1 MTIRTQEVLEY
12 HARGRP
18 GKVQVVP
25 TKPCLTQRDL
35 SMAYTPGVAEAC
47 RAIVRDPHDIFRYTA
62 RGNLVAVVSDG
73 TAVLGLGAIGPEAG
87 KPVMEGKGVLFKRFA
102 DIDVFDLEVRV
113 GSPEE
118 FVAVVKA
125 LEPTFGG
132 INLEDVKA
140 PECFFVEERLKAI
153 LDIPVFHDDQHGT
166 AIIASA
172 ALLNALEVAGK
183 EAGSVRVVFSGAGAA
198 AIATGR
204 MFLRMGVRRENMEF
218 VDRAGVIYRG
228 REQDMN
234 PHKLE
239 FAADTPARTL
249 AQAMAGAD
257 VFVGLSVGGLV
268 NEAMVR
274 SMAPHPIVFAMANPD
289 PEIGYA
295 EATAARPDLIMAT
308 GRSDYPNQVNNVLG
322 FPFIFRGA
330 LDVRARAINDEM
342 KVAASRALAALAH
355 EDVPDEVRRCY
366 SDAPLRFG
374 PEYLIPK
381 PFDPRVLIWEASAVA
396 RAAMETG
403 VAREPISDLDAY
415 RERLEGLLG
424 RSHQVVRS
432 IINKAR
438 REKAQIVFPE
448 GEEDKVLRASQVIL
462 DERIAVPVLLGDVA
476 RMRGRVQELGLDLDG
491 VRMLDPS
498 RSGALERYASE
509 LFQLRKR
516 KGVTP
521 YRAERMVR
529 DRQICAMMMVALGDA
544 DGVIAGIDHTFSEV
558 ARPALQI
565 VGLKPGVKRAAS
577 AHMMVLGDRVLLFA
591 DTTMNIEPTAE
602 ELKEIAI
609 LAARTAR
616 RFDIEPRVAMISFAN
631 FGAVRHPVVEKVAQ
645 AVALVR
651 RELPD
656 LVIDGEMQ
664 ADTALVPEL
673 AKRNFPDSAI
683 PGNASVLIFPDL
695 GSANVA
701 FKLLHV
707 LAGVDAIG
715 PILMGMAR
723 PVNVLDYSVSVETI
737 VHMAAITAVQAE
749 MRVRGE
755 RPARETPEVLVDSPV
770 AA

>member
-1 MTIRTQEVLEY
+1 MTIRAQEVLEY

-35 SMAYTPGVAEAC
+35 SMAYTPGVAEVC
-47 RAIVRDPHDIFRYTA
+47 RAIVRDPHDVFRYTA
-62 RGNLVAVVSDG
+62 RGNLVAVVTDG

-113 GSPEE
+113 DSPEE

-140 PECFFVEERLKAI
+140 PECFFIEEQLRAI

-172 ALLNALEVAGK
+172 ALLNALEVAKK
-183 EAGSVRVVFSGAGAA
+183 EAGAVRVVFSGAGAG

-204 MFLRMGVRRENMEF
+204 MFLRMGVQRENMVF

-228 REQDMN
+228 REEDMN

-249 AQAMAGAD
+249 AEAMAGAD

-268 NEAMVR
+268 NGAMLR
-274 SMAPHPIVFAMANPD
+274 SMAPRPIAFALANPD

-295 EATAARPDLIMAT
+295 EALEARPDLIMAT

-355 EDVPDEVRRCY
+355 EDVSDEVRRCY
-366 SDAPLRFG
+366 GDAPLHFG

-381 PFDPRVLIWEASAVA
+381 PFDPRVLLWEASAVA
-396 RAAMETG
+396 RAAMESG

-424 RSHQVVRS
+424 RSHQVMRS
-432 IINKAR
+432 IIHKAR
-438 REKAQIVFPE
+438 REGAQIVFPE

-462 DERIAVPVLLGDVA
+462 DERIAAPVLLGDVTRMQGRA
-476 RMRGRVQELGLDLDG
+476 RELDLDLNG
-491 VRMLDPS
+491 ARMIDPS
-498 RSGALERYASE
+498 RSGVLERYATE
-509 LFQLRKR
+509 LFQRRKR

-521 YRAERMVR
+521 YQAERMIR
-529 DRQICAMMMVALGDA
+529 DPQIYAMMMVALGDA
-544 DGVIAGIDHTFSEV
+544 DGVIAGIEHTFSDV
-558 ARPALQI
+558 VRPALQI
-565 VGLKPGVKRAAS
+565 VGLKPEVKRVAS
-577 AHMMVLGDRVLLFA
+577 AHMMVLGDRLLIFA

-609 LAARTAR
+609 LAARTAQ

-631 FGAVRHPVVEKVAQ
+631 FGAVRHPATEKVAQ

-673 AKRNFPDSAI
+673 AKRKFPDSAI
-683 PGNASVLIFPDL
+683 PGNASVLVFPDL

-715 PILMGMAR
+715 PILMGMAK
-723 PVNVLDYSVSVETI
+723 PVNVLDYSASVETI
-737 VHMAAITAVQAE
+737 VHMAAITAVQAG
-749 MRVRGE
+749 MRAAGE
-755 RPARETPEVLVDSPV
+755 RLVRVPL
-770 AA
+770 AALIEPSMSR